1 MNRCASRITIAD
13 KHKRTQTNTNEQ
25 NDRTGR
31 VCETTGQSLR
41 PSVLNIRFGNKRI
54 RTNRVCLRTGTHV
67 GRTHNRTQTDTNEH
81 DVFANRSV
89 GQQNKQTN
97 TTEYKRI
104 RNVCEQ
110 VSDPDIVTNE
120 HTRTHTTTVCKQFA
134 YTKRTSDTLFC
145 MIGCTSPLDL
155 RSHARLNLHI
165 ALRMHWTLQSPTS
178 NITNI
183 VAKGRVG

>member
-13 KHKRTQTNTNEQ
+13 EHKRTQTNTNEQ

-54 RTNRVCLRTGTHV
+54 QTNRVRLRTGTHV

-97 TTEYKRI
+97 TTEYKRT

-178 NITNI
+178 NKTNI

>member
-13 KHKRTQTNTNEQ
+13 EHKRTQTNTNEQ
-25 NDRTGR
+25 TDRTGR

-41 PSVLNIRFGNKRI
+41 PSVLHIRFGNKRI
-54 RTNRVCLRTGTHV
+54 QTNKVHLRTGTHV

-97 TTEYKRI
+97 TTEYKRT

-134 YTKRTSDTLFC
+134 HTKRTPDTLFC

-165 ALRMHWTLQSPTS
+165 ALLCIGHCSHQPLIKQ
-178 NITNI
+178 IL
-183 VAKGRVG
+183 